1 MSDLATIRTDPNF
14 VNANPAT
21 QQAIFDKWA
30 PQDPI
35 FANANL
41 ATQQAIAQKFG
52 LNWEST
58 PGGAAMGN
66 PMATQKYAG
75 ARTSDGTEKLAA
87 IGGAGALG
95 TVGGYFG
102 PQILQGAA
110 TLAQSVPALRPIS
123 GALNYASQV
132 TKQIGPATRAA
143 AGGFGGVMGETSGQV
158 AEQLGAGP
166 VTAEVARLVGGA
178 ITPEF
183 VPLALNTAKLMMS
196 GKIATAGINFAKDLV
211 ANLTN
216 SKGNLSAAEKQYVE
230 TLAAKLMGE
239 QDPDKAMLFLG
250 AELEK
255 GAATTRMAAAAKAAA
270 LHESADQAILAAKQA
285 AEAELGA
292 VGQRRQPRADAI
304 AYLTNLKTDLINK
317 ARGTVATIGE
327 NKPLN
332 AIGQDLQ
339 TAAAARETDL
349 KTAASKQ
356 YKATEAEV
364 NKIVSG
370 RESKGESVTSLPSY
384 TALIAS
390 LERETKPGVHSKDV
404 AAAYQKI
411 LDQIKATA
419 KGEATPDFKFDTATG
434 QMVYSEIPG
443 APSVGPSFQAVD
455 DARRMLGEAF
465 RGQADEGYKAIGQVA
480 QKKYYG
486 LLSQVQKDFAG
497 EPQTKL
503 LTQYADTR
511 PGLEVFGSKAGTK
524 LTGLDKG
531 ALTQFASD
539 PSKLPDYFFST
550 PKNYNALVEMVGSKE
565 MALAAAQQYA
575 ANQLAPKETS
585 KQVGNWMTANRE
597 FLSAVPEVRDAVMK
611 YRTTLENSER
621 AVANLGGGIKQLSA
635 ANAEILKTAQA
646 NASQQLKT
654 GNLQAAAAKTEAA
667 TITKEAAVA
676 ADNIWNSR
684 AGPLKNVRDAIEGG
698 NMEKWAAIAPI
709 IERSPDAK
717 KAVFDAVRQV
727 ASEMGSSKG
736 ITQKFN
742 ENMRPALEKFGML
755 GADEANS
762 IAQQLAAI
770 EAKRIPDSEKL
781 GMARRLLLQ
790 GVSSYSSSLG
800 GRAGAAGFSFASDI
814 PGQNQLAPAPAGN
827 RNALTR

>member
-1 MSDLATIRTDPNF
+1 MADLATIRNDPNF
-14 VNANPAT
+14 INANPAT

-35 FANANL
+35 FSGANL

-52 LNWEST
+52 LSWDQT

-66 PMATQKYAG
+66 PLATQKYANKG
-75 ARTSDGTEKLAA
+75 MSDGTEKLAA
-87 IGGAGALG
+87 IGSAGALG
-95 TVGGYFG
+95 SVMGYFG
-102 PQILQGAA
+102 PQILQGAS
-110 TLAQSVPALRPIS
+110 TVAQAIPQLRPIS
-123 GALNYASQV
+123 GALNVMGQM
-132 TKQIGPATRAA
+132 TKQVGPTARAV
-143 AGGFGGVMGETSGQV
+143 AGGFSGLMGETSGQV
-158 AEQLGAGP
+158 AEQMGAGP
-166 VTAEVARLVGGA
+166 VTAEAARLVGGA

-183 VPLALNTAKLMMS
+183 APLAINTAKLMMS
-196 GKIATAGINFAKDLV
+196 GKIATSGLNFAKDLM

-216 SKGNLSAAEKQYVE
+216 SKGNLSTAEKQYVE

-239 QDPDKAMLFLG
+239 QDPDKAMLILG
-250 AELEK
+250 AEMEK
-255 GAATTRMAAAAKAAA
+255 GAAATRAAAATKAAA
-270 LHESADQAILAAKQA
+270 LHESANQAMLTAKQA
-285 AEAELGA
+285 AEAELGS

-304 AYLTNLKTDLINK
+304 AYLTNLKTDVLNK
-317 ARGTVATIGE
+317 ARGTVETVGE
-327 NKPLN
+327 NKPLS

-339 TAAAARETDL
+339 TAAAQRESDL
-349 KTAASKQ
+349 KTAASNQ
-356 YKATEAEV
+356 YKATESKVKE
-364 NKIVSG
+364 IVSG
-370 RESKGESVTSLPSY
+370 REAKGESVTSLPSY
-384 TALIAS
+384 KLLVAS

-411 LDQIKATA
+411 LDQIKASA
-419 KGEATPDFKFDTATG
+419 GGEATPNFTFDPATG
-434 QMVYSEIPG
+434 GMIYSEIPG
-443 APSVGPSFQAVD
+443 AAPVGPSFQAVD

-465 RGQADEGYKAIGQVA
+465 RGQADEGYKAIGQTA

-486 LLSQVQKDFAG
+486 LMSQIQKDFAG
-497 EPQTKL
+497 EPQTQL
-503 LTQYADTR
+503 LAQYADSR

-550 PKNYNALVEMVGSKE
+550 PKNYNALIEMVGSKE
-565 MALAAAQQYA
+565 LALKAAQQYA
-575 ANQLAPKETS
+575 ANQLASKETS

-597 FLSAVPEVRDAVMK
+597 FLTAVPEVRNAIVQ
-611 YRTTLENSER
+611 YRTTLENGER
-621 AVANLGGGIKQLSA
+621 AVANIGNGIKQLST
-635 ANAEILKTAQA
+635 ANADLIKTAQA
-646 NASQQLKT
+646 NAAQQLKT
-654 GNLQAAAAKTEAA
+654 GNLQATAAKTEAA
-667 TITKEAAVA
+667 TITKEAAAA
-676 ADNIWNSR
+676 ADNIWNTR

-698 NMEKWAAIAPI
+698 NMEKWAAIAPV
-709 IERSPDAK
+709 IERSPEAK

-790 GVSSYSSSLG
+790 GVTAYSSSLG

-814 PGQNQLAPAPAGN
+814 PTNFLAPKQTN
-827 RNALTR
+827 QNALAR